1 MCVLQRWLFRSF
13 RWIVT
18 SMKSIFSFS
27 SKLWELDGWPEAR
40 QRGHRGGLG
49 ASEQSGVTQIPFFCI
64 TLFWQPPPTYGGYQ
78 KQNSGSWCGQWE
90 RSSRR
95 YTNNNQHGQAG
106 AESLPTIQEHI
117 SEAPT
122 AAGIERQQQDGLQP
136 EQPEH
141 PQLSKSRRGEKTN
154 PGVDCEPRSSAGQGS
169 DNSSTTAWH
178 VLSVSSLLWPTLSGS
193 LALLC
198 TTTVFI
204 HFFQSVSQFPI
215 TFQFT
220 LVFPSFLMIT
230 LIATFSALHRYMPQM
245 RASLPCDFL
254 ASMSTPAQ
262 HPRLYIPQSVMDG
275 RCFLQFLFQ
284 WIYPHKESYFRS
296 NSLSFKG
303 SLPLAC
309 YPDIG
314 PFGNIMPLNSISAV
328 SKVSI
333 LFSPILIF
341 TNIDLSKKYNNDT
354 FSNSHSVCGTTSKW
368 GGMATLV
375 VTRIWSNPIE
385 QQLCKP

>member
-122 AAGIERQQQDGLQP
+122 AAGIERQQQAGLQP

-230 LIATFSALHRYMPQM
+230 LMPPSQLCIDTCRKCEQVFPVTSWLPCPPLLNIPDCTSPNLSWMVGVFSSFCFNEFTLIRNHTLDPTRYLSRAHCLWRATLILGLLETLCPSTV
-245 RASLPCDFL
+245 SLPW
-254 ASMSTPAQ
+254 A
-262 HPRLYIPQSVMDG
+262 R
-275 RCFLQFLFQ
+275 FQ
-284 WIYPHKESYFRS
+284 YYSHQYWY
-296 NSLSFKG
+296 
-303 SLPLAC
+303 LP
-309 YPDIG
+309 I
-314 PFGNIMPLNSISAV
+314 
-328 SKVSI
+328 
-333 LFSPILIF
+333 
-341 TNIDLSKKYNNDT
+341 
-354 FSNSHSVCGTTSKW
+354 
-368 GGMATLV
+368 
-375 VTRIWSNPIE
+375 
-385 QQLCKP
+385 

>member
-18 SMKSIFSFS
+18 SIKSIFSFS

-49 ASEQSGVTQIPFFCI
+49 ASEQSGATQIPFFCI

-122 AAGIERQQQDGLQP
+122 AAGIERQQQAGLQP

-178 VLSVSSLLWPTLSGS
+178 VLSVPSLLWPTLSGS

-204 HFFQSVSQFPI
+204 HFWFFSVSFPI
-215 TFQFT
+215 CCPVSVHSRYPFILDDHSHCHLLSFASIHAANASKSSLSLPGFHVHPCSTSPTVHPPICHGWSVFS
-220 LVFPSFLMIT
+220 LVFVSMNLPS
-230 LIATFSALHRYMPQM
+230 
-245 RASLPCDFL
+245 
-254 ASMSTPAQ
+254 
-262 HPRLYIPQSVMDG
+262 
-275 RCFLQFLFQ
+275 
-284 WIYPHKESYFRS
+284 
-296 NSLSFKG
+296 
-303 SLPLAC
+303 
-309 YPDIG
+309 
-314 PFGNIMPLNSISAV
+314 
-328 SKVSI
+328 
-333 LFSPILIF
+333 
-341 TNIDLSKKYNNDT
+341 
-354 FSNSHSVCGTTSKW
+354 
-368 GGMATLV
+368 
-375 VTRIWSNPIE
+375 
-385 QQLCKP
+385 